1 MARLEGATITR
12 EQFLLREM
20 RVACQL
26 REGGL
31 EDDAL
36 VNKIA
41 SKNLVQYPTERMVKN
56 IARVCVKRMNAVES
70 PLVVHI
76 IATGEKNAASQANL
90 YTMMCTYP
98 LVRDFMLHEVG
109 RRYAQ
114 FDYQLGRAEVGSYL
128 ANLQAQYEN
137 IARLSDLTIEK
148 INQVLRHCLAECG
161 MLKSSKS
168 STLLPVFLD
177 ADVRL
182 AIEDKG
188 DSQALGAFG
197 ETGTI

>member
-20 RVACQL
+20 RVACRL
-26 REGGL
+26 REDGL

-36 VNKIA
+36 VDEIA

-114 FDYQLGRAEVGSYL
+114 FDYQLGRAEVGAYL
-128 ANLQAQYEN
+128 TNLQLQYEN
-137 IARLSDLTIEK
+137 MAKLSDLSLEK
-148 INQVLRHCLAECG
+148 INQVLRRCLVECG
-161 MLKSSKS
+161 MLQSSRS
-168 STLLPVFLD
+168 SMLQPIFLD
-177 ADVRL
+177 ADVRM
-182 AIEDKG
+182 AIVDKG
-188 DSQALGAFG
+188 DSQALAAFG
-197 ETGTI
+197 DLGAI